1 MKKFFKQLFCKH
13 EWETSSNSLSIEDFY
28 THKNTVVN
36 EIHKVCKKC
45 GKQIVMVIALCLV
58 CTLSFTSCTEQIRTR
73 TFGGTMVIDV
83 PNGYKVTS
91 ATWKETDLF
100 YFMEPMEEGYTPN
113 EKMFV
118 ESSSYGMLES
128 KIIFKEKR

>member
-1 MKKFFKQLFCKH
+1 MKKIFKQLFCKH

-28 THKNTVVN
+28 THKNTVVS

-45 GKQIVMVIALCLV
+45 GKQIVMAIALFLV

-100 YFMEPMEEGYTPN
+100 YFMEPMEEGYTPTD
-113 EKMFV
+113 KMFI

>member
-1 MKKFFKQLFCKH
+1 MKKIL
-13 EWETSSNSLSIEDFY
+13 
-28 THKNTVVN
+28 
-36 EIHKVCKKC
+36 
-45 GKQIVMVIALCLV
+45 MAMALCLMCAV
-58 CTLSFTSCTEQIRTR
+58 SFTSCTEQIRTR

-100 YFMEPMEEGYTPN
+100 YFMEEMKEGYTPKD
-113 EKMFV
+113 KMFV
-118 ESSSYGMLES
+118 ESSSYGVLES

>member
-1 MKKFFKQLFCKH
+1 MKKFL
-13 EWETSSNSLSIEDFY
+13 
-28 THKNTVVN
+28 
-36 EIHKVCKKC
+36 
-45 GKQIVMVIALCLV
+45 MAIALCIV

-73 TFGGTMVIDV
+73 AFGGTMEIEI
-83 PNGYKVTS
+83 PAGYKITS

-100 YFMEPMEEGYTPN
+100 YFLEPMEEGYVPKD
-113 EKMFV
+113 KMFI